1 MASKRGVDSKGLT
14 QLPAVAHHNG
24 GATSTKHPVATPSAL
39 SPTQFLGRMSW
50 EKGMLDNASYR
61 GCKDTPAVPHPSP
74 TALKKSGRAGSR
86 PMTMEESYDQVEKM
100 LAEHMRQQKE
110 SRPRRVE
117 ALTTVGER
125 SPLPR
130 HTFVFAPLDDSRM
143 LSEIAVQEAAD
154 AREGFS
160 RSEADM
166 EIDRDVGASSTRF
179 KYFGPEARASYYR
192 TYRELHSKPQLFVDR
207 DVHVSHSLRNSSVS
221 SLRHPT
227 GMRRSLPTL
236 EQAQISVGGGETNL
250 LSSVPRSPRALFLG
264 ACLAGGQAAPT
275 LLLRKEHN
283 KRSFDFSHQ
292 GLSDNSI
299 VRFAA
304 CLPELPLVECINV
317 CDNRLTDAGIS
328 CLLRALEN
336 KPHLTSL
343 DVSSNPMGLNAAS
356 VLRGYIRST
365 LCTLR
370 VLALNEVAL
379 CDHECALLAKAL
391 ETNKSIERLLLRGN
405 QVGLHILAANGRQQ
419 VDADEEDD
427 EEKQT
432 KLLAGGQ
439 AMGAMLTANITL
451 EQLDL
456 SWNQLR
462 AVGTAFI
469 AAALPMNY
477 QLRELDLSYN
487 SLGNKGALSLAHAL
501 RAGARLRRL
510 TVSYNGISPR
520 GGVGLASGLAVN
532 TSLSLLILDGNPLG
546 AQGGKA
552 LMHASCAPRSS
563 TSTTSSVCQLSL
575 MDCSLNVSAPTMSA
589 TGDEQLHVFNP
600 MDPAGSYVLD
610 LSDAY
615 EYMVAHELLRLAVTH
630 PERYHFT
637 RLEYLPSA
645 QNRGQVTK
653 LEMIKRRIQP
663 STSPCSEDVV
673 GDNNSSN
680 GGGAQSFNPVALL
693 FRRLDED
700 GSGSVEL
707 SELVNALRS
716 YGLNVSDEQLT
727 ELLQKYDYDKSGAL
741 HKREFADLFA
751 RVGFTFV
758 DGDSSGSLD
767 VDELRRVFQ
776 LLGVSEEV
784 EINDA
789 IARMIAKY
797 DLDGSGE
804 IDAYEFLEFMTSEV
818 LTVPDDPQTT
828 KDNEEA
834 KLMRLQPCEVGSGA
848 VWQIPSSGQLAAD
861 LVHSGGGA
869 DAGDVANKQHQSQTG
884 ADSGGYAGE
893 THRPSDSVLMPDV
906 ILARFLLNASS
917 VSRNVTEQT
926 EFLHTVLFES
936 GMYLSASQG
945 EQLLARQGVASSAV
959 RPGRRLAALARLLP
973 RMIDHREAASLVT
986 RVVDIHNQWL
996 ERLALRR
1003 WLGTQL
1009 FSVLLGSLT
1018 NAYSFDLTRDDHRV
1032 ALHRLALIAQE
1043 EKQFS
1048 RWRSGRADTSQ
1059 SGNWE
1064 NFRVATLDGE
1074 PVLLSSTYI
1083 LNKLLAPTRERSSL
1097 LAPSKLVFYYVSTT
1111 RPPRGTKCLSQ
1122 RRYDQLLAVLAQ
1134 PPDENELSALCEDRR
1149 GDTEQDH
1156 HGSADN
1162 KKQMQALLHW
1172 EILRRSVMSQAAT
1185 KRRALKRC
1193 SIAGDTLTRITS
1205 TVEGLQ
1211 HKLLL
1216 LEILIADR
1224 WLSSSQAQEIVQTF
1238 PNAVKARA
1246 KAACLTFS
1254 RIVDLENFIQIY
1266 DVLSSEDQKECV
1278 CRLGWLNI
1286 LDPLQPDRQYPPLDL
1301 SIHDE
1306 RELVQILSQ
1315 LALQEGTSCW
1325 KSASYCPSFTSAGG
1339 DSVVSE
1345 GVDSMP
1351 VLPPPGWGRPDAVGS
1366 DSVKHHGTV
1375 CLRYH
1380 SAMSPTG
1387 GDSLPQQRA
1396 DDLQRDAARL
1406 ELRDRVLCGSRL
1418 FL

>member
-24 GATSTKHPVATPSAL
+24 AATNTKHPVATPSAL

-61 GCKDTPAVPHPSP
+61 GCKETPAVPHPSP
-74 TALKKSGRAGSR
+74 TTLKKSGKAGSR

-100 LAEHMRQQKE
+100 LAEHMHQQKE

-143 LSEIAVQEAAD
+143 LSEIAVQEAVD

-166 EIDRDVGASSTRF
+166 EIDRDV
-179 KYFGPEARASYYR
+179 
-192 TYRELHSKPQLFVDR
+192 
-207 DVHVSHSLRNSSVS
+207 
-221 SLRHPT
+221 
-227 GMRRSLPTL
+227 
-236 EQAQISVGGGETNL
+236 
-250 LSSVPRSPRALFLG
+250 
-264 ACLAGGQAAPT
+264 
-275 LLLRKEHN
+275 
-283 KRSFDFSHQ
+283 
-292 GLSDNSI
+292 
-299 VRFAA
+299 
-304 CLPELPLVECINV
+304 
-317 CDNRLTDAGIS
+317 
-328 CLLRALEN
+328 
-336 KPHLTSL
+336 
-343 DVSSNPMGLNAAS
+343 
-356 VLRGYIRST
+356 
-365 LCTLR
+365 
-370 VLALNEVAL
+370 
-379 CDHECALLAKAL
+379 
-391 ETNKSIERLLLRGN
+391 
-405 QVGLHILAANGRQQ
+405 ANGRQQ

-615 EYMVAHELLRLAVTH
+615 EYM
-630 PERYHFT
+630 
-637 RLEYLPSA
+637 
-645 QNRGQVTK
+645 
-653 LEMIKRRIQP
+653 
-663 STSPCSEDVV
+663 
-673 GDNNSSN
+673 
-680 GGGAQSFNPVALL
+680 SFNPVALL

-707 SELVNALRS
+707 SELLNALRS

-917 VSRNVTEQT
+917 
-926 EFLHTVLFES
+926 
-936 GMYLSASQG
+936 
-945 EQLLARQGVASSAV
+945 GVASSAV

-1009 FSVLLGSLT
+1009 FT
-1018 NAYSFDLTRDDHRV
+1018 
-1032 ALHRLALIAQE
+1032 LHRLALIAQE

-1064 NFRVATLDGE
+1064 NFRVATLD
-1074 PVLLSSTYI
+1074 
-1083 LNKLLAPTRERSSL
+1083 
-1097 LAPSKLVFYYVSTT
+1097 
-1111 RPPRGTKCLSQ
+1111 
-1122 RRYDQLLAVLAQ
+1122 AQ

-1172 EILRRSVMSQAAT
+1172 EILRRSVMT
-1185 KRRALKRC
+1185 
-1193 SIAGDTLTRITS
+1193 
-1205 TVEGLQ
+1205 
-1211 HKLLL
+1211 
-1216 LEILIADR
+1216 DR

-1266 DVLSSEDQKECV
+1266 DV
-1278 CRLGWLNI
+1278 
-1286 LDPLQPDRQYPPLDL
+1286 
-1301 SIHDE
+1301 
-1306 RELVQILSQ
+1306 
-1315 LALQEGTSCW
+1315 
-1325 KSASYCPSFTSAGG
+1325 
-1339 DSVVSE
+1339 
-1345 GVDSMP
+1345 
-1351 VLPPPGWGRPDAVGS
+1351 
-1366 DSVKHHGTV
+1366 
-1375 CLRYH
+1375 
-1380 SAMSPTG
+1380 
-1387 GDSLPQQRA
+1387 SL
-1396 DDLQRDAARL
+1396 
-1406 ELRDRVLCGSRL
+1406 
-1418 FL
+1418 F